1 MQNNSKNY
9 SVLLIGTI
17 GPILNQGK
25 MLRWLNSQTQSDHIS
40 SFSMLLQWF
49 VHSEPN
55 NVDGMKDKWLCIA
68 ECLYESSL
76 GRNYHL
82 QINALLL
89 LEWWSLC
96 ICLFFFYLA
105 NTIHFKVLVLHQ
117 AKDSSWEKVLLYIH
131 TTLLEVFL
139 LWTDIEGLCSTNRW
153 WCLSDKCI

>member
-40 SFSMLLQWF
+40 SFSMLLRWF

-96 ICLFFFYLA
+96 ICLFFFLLGKH
-105 NTIHFKVLVLHQ
+105 NSFQGFGVT
-117 AKDSSWEKVLLYIH
+117 SSKRLQLRKGTVVYTHNSARSISAMNWYWRPVQYKQMMMS
-131 TTLLEVFL
+131 F
-139 LWTDIEGLCSTNRW
+139 R
-153 WCLSDKCI
+153 